1 MISQVSIK
9 PFDINQGLISNNEYY
24 VYRLVDPRTLQTFYV
39 GKGKGSRVFDHVRDV
54 KNLISKDEDLTS
66 LKGQQI
72 AEILGSGKQVISII
86 HRRGLTERQAFEV
99 VAALIDAYPGLT
111 NIQSGHDCD
120 RGAISVEDLYDTLN
134 IVEYDEPDE
143 PYIIIKITPASIA
156 ANGSLYEATRKSW
169 YASLKNAKRYKYV
182 LSVIYGVVREV
193 YQVKENGWSQLPTGR
208 IVFEGEPATGEIASL
223 KGKKIPAKYRQK
235 GAANPFMYKK

>member
-72 AEILGSGKQVISII
+72 AEILGCSVSSLFRSEKDEMNDRASTII
-86 HRRGLTERQAFEV
+86 DILQTLPEDGQEALVNLIAD
-99 VAALIDAYPGLT
+99 AARVMNRY
-111 NIQSGHDCD
+111 
-120 RGAISVEDLYDTLN
+120 
-134 IVEYDEPDE
+134 
-143 PYIIIKITPASIA
+143 
-156 ANGSLYEATRKSW
+156 TR
-169 YASLKNAKRYKYV
+169 
-182 LSVIYGVVREV
+182 
-193 YQVKENGWSQLPTGR
+193 
-208 IVFEGEPATGEIASL
+208 
-223 KGKKIPAKYRQK
+223 
-235 GAANPFMYKK
+235 